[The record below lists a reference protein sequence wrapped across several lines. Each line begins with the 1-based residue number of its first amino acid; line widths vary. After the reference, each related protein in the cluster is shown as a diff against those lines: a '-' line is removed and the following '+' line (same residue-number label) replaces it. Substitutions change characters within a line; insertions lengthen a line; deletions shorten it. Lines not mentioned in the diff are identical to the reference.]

1 MNNLLENKKVLIGV
15 TASIAIYKT
24 LELIRLLIKAG
35 AQTRVIMSEESKKF
49 ITPLTFEAISQ
60 NSVLH
65 IETESWANDNNHI
78 HIGKWADICVVAP
91 ATANTINKIANGI
104 ADNLLIQTLLAFNKQ
119 ILFAPSA
126 NTNMLMHP
134 STIESIKKLK
144 NYGYKIVNPQNKLL
158 ACNDKGK
165 GAMAEP
171 EEIFF
176 NICSSLLRDKFWSG
190 KNVIITGG
198 GTKEKIDDVRYISNN
213 SSGKMAKSL
222 CLAAYYRGANVT
234 YISTDS
240 VKNFPKEIDV
250 IYAPSSSDIAI
261 ALKNRLEK
269 EKLEKE
275 TYLFMVA
282 AVSDYICKEKFVGK
296 LKKSDLG
303 EEFSLNLI
311 KNSDILKNIDKND
324 IKTIG
329 FKAEMDKKNALKNAR
344 EMLVNKNLDAV
355 CLNIIDNKNSFGS
368 DQNEITLITKNSDI
382 LLELNSKLN
391 ISFQLLKEL
400 KHIG

>member
-35 AQTRVIMSEESKKF
+35 AQTRVIMSEEAKKF

-65 IETESWANDNNHI
+65 VETESWTNDNNHI
-78 HIGKWADICVVAP
+78 HIGKWADILVIAP
-91 ATANTINKIANGI
+91 ATANTINKLAHGI
-104 ADNLLIQTLLAFNKQ
+104 ADNLLTQTLLAFNKQ
-119 ILFAPSA
+119 VLFAPSA

-134 STIESIKKLK
+134 STAESIKKLES
-144 NYGYKIVNPQNKLL
+144 YGYKMIGAQEKLL
-158 ACNDKGK
+158 ACNDRGN

-176 NICSSLLRDKFWSG
+176 NICSTLLRDNFWSG
-190 KNVIITGG
+190 KNIIITGG
-198 GTKEKIDDVRYISNN
+198 GTKEKIDDVRYISNY

-222 CLAAYYRGANVT
+222 CKAAYFSGANVS
-234 YISTDS
+234 YISTAP

-250 IYAPSSSDIAI
+250 VYAPSSKDISI
-261 ALKNRLEK
+261 ALKDKLK
-269 EKLEKE
+269 EGS
-275 TYLFMVA
+275 YLFMVA
-282 AVSDYICKEKFVGK
+282 AVSDYVCKEEFKGK
-296 LKKSDLG
+296 LKKKELG
-303 EEFSLNLI
+303 EEFSLKLI
-311 KNSDILKNIDKND
+311 KNSDILKNIDKNN

-329 FKAEMDKKNALKNAR
+329 FKAEMDKKTALQNAR
-344 EMLVNKNLDAV
+344 EMLINKNLDAV
-355 CLNIIDNKNSFGS
+355 CLNIIDNKNNFGS
-368 DQNEITLITKNSDI
+368 DTNEITLITKNTDI

-400 KHIG
+400 QCI

>member
-35 AQTRVIMSEESKKF
+35 AQTRVIMSEEAKKF

-60 NSVLH
+60 NPVLH
-65 IETESWANDNNHI
+65 VETESWTNDNNHI
-78 HIGKWADICVVAP
+78 HIGKWADILVIAP
-91 ATANTINKIANGI
+91 ATANTINKTAHGI

-119 ILFAPSA
+119 VLFAPSA
-126 NTNMLMHP
+126 NTNMLIHP
-134 STIESIKKLK
+134 ATIESIQKLK
-144 NYGYKIVNPQNKLL
+144 EYGYKIIDSQEKLL
-158 ACNDKGK
+158 ACNDKGN

-171 EEIFF
+171 EEIFY
-176 NICSSLLRDKFWSG
+176 NICSSLLRDNFWSG
-190 KNVIITGG
+190 KDVIITGG

-222 CLAAYYRGANVT
+222 CMAAYYSGANVT
-234 YISTDS
+234 YISTNPL
-240 VKNFPKEIDV
+240 KNLPKEIDV
-250 IYAPSSSDIAI
+250 IYAPGSNDIAI

-269 EKLEKE
+269 DKPKEE

-282 AVSDYICKEKFVGK
+282 AVSDYICKDKFKGK
-296 LKKSDLG
+296 LKKKDLG
-303 EEFSLNLI
+303 EEFSLKLI
-311 KNSDILKNIDKND
+311 KNTDILKSIDKNVV
-324 IKTIG
+324 KTVG
-329 FKAEMDKKNALKNAR
+329 FKAETDKKNALQNAR
-344 EMLVNKNLDAV
+344 EMLINKNLDAV
-355 CLNIIDNKNSFGS
+355 CLNIIDDKNSFGS
-368 DQNEITLITKNSDI
+368 DTNEITLITKNNDV

-400 KHIG
+400 KCI

>member
-35 AQTRVIMSEESKKF
+35 AQTRVIMSEEAKKF

-60 NSVLH
+60 NPVLH
-65 IETESWANDNNHI
+65 VETESWANNNNHI
-78 HIGKWADICVVAP
+78 HIGKWADILVMAP
-91 ATANTINKIANGI
+91 ATANTINKLAHGI

-119 ILFAPSA
+119 VLFAPSA

-134 STIESIKKLK
+134 STAESIKKLK
-144 NYGYKIVNPQNKLL
+144 NYGYKIIDPQEKLL
-158 ACNDKGK
+158 ACNDKGN

-176 NICSSLLRDKFWSG
+176 NICSSLLRDKSWSG
-190 KNVIITGG
+190 KNIIITGG

-222 CLAAYYRGANVT
+222 CMAAYYSGANVT
-234 YISTDS
+234 YISTNYLI
-240 VKNFPKEIDV
+240 NFPKEIDV
-250 IYAPSSSDIAI
+250 IYAPSSKDITI

-269 EKLEKE
+269 DKLKE
-275 TYLFMVA
+275 GTYLFMVA
-282 AVSDYICKEKFVGK
+282 AVSDYICKEEFKGK
-296 LKKSDLG
+296 LKKKDLG
-303 EEFSLNLI
+303 EEFSLKLI
-311 KNSDILKNIDKND
+311 KNADILKSIDKNN

-329 FKAEMDKKNALKNAR
+329 FKAEMDRETALQNAR
-344 EMLVNKNLDAV
+344 EMLINKNLDAV
-355 CLNIIDNKNSFGS
+355 CLNIIDNKNNFGS
-368 DQNEITLITKNSDI
+368 DKNEITLITKNTDI

-400 KHIG
+400 KCI

>member
-35 AQTRVIMSEESKKF
+35 AQTRVIMSEDAKKF

-60 NSVLH
+60 NCVLH
-65 IETESWANDNNHI
+65 AETESWTNDNNHI
-78 HIGKWADICVVAP
+78 HIGKWADILVIAP
-91 ATANTINKIANGI
+91 ATANTINKLAHGI

-119 ILFAPSA
+119 VLFAPSA
-126 NTNMLMHP
+126 NTNMLIHP
-134 STIESIKKLK
+134 STVESIKKLK
-144 NYGYKIVNPQNKLL
+144 NYGYKIIDAQEKLL
-158 ACNDKGK
+158 ACNDKGN

-176 NICSSLLRDKFWSG
+176 NICSSLLKDNFWSG
-190 KNVIITGG
+190 KNIIITGG

-222 CLAAYYRGANVT
+222 CKAAYYSGANVT
-234 YISTDS
+234 YISTNH

-250 IYAPSSSDIAI
+250 IYAPCSNDINI
-261 ALKNRLEK
+261 ALKDRLEK
-269 EKLEKE
+269 DKPKGE

-282 AVSDYICKEKFVGK
+282 AVSDYICKEEFEGK
-296 LKKSDLG
+296 LKKEDLG
-303 EEFSLNLI
+303 EEFSLKLV
-311 KNSDILKNIDKND
+311 KNSDILKNIDKNN

-329 FKAEMDKKNALKNAR
+329 FKAEMDKKTALQNAR
-344 EMLVNKNLDAV
+344 EMLINKNLDAV

-400 KHIG
+400 KCI